1 MRILLVEDDDLL
13 GDGLKAGIEHINGVV
28 DWVRDGEAAC
38 TILKQLTY
46 DAVVL
51 DLDLPKRPGIE
62 VLRWLRKRGTGI
74 PVLILTATDGT
85 ADRVKALDAGADD
98 YVIKPF
104 DLDELC
110 ARLRAL
116 HRRSTNTGLP
126 VIRHG
131 KIEID
136 PVSRSVR
143 FDGRAVA
150 LSPKEFFILQTLVE
164 NAGKAVSRQ
173 RLLSSLYGLDADIGS
188 NALEVHI
195 HHLRRKIQT
204 MPLKAVWGVG
214 YRID

>member
-13 GDGLKAGIEHINGVV
+13 GDGLKAGIEDNNWVV
-28 DWVRDGEAAC
+28 DWVRDGEAARSV
-38 TILKQLTY
+38 LKQLTY

-51 DLDLPKRPGIE
+51 DLELPKRPGIE
-62 VLRWLRKRGTGI
+62 VLRWLRRRGTVI
-74 PVLILTATDGT
+74 PVLILSATDT
-85 ADRVKALDAGADD
+85 TVDRVSTLNAGADD

-116 HRRSTNTGLP
+116 HRRATNAGLP
-126 VIRHG
+126 LIRHG

-136 PVSRSVR
+136 PVSRTVH
-143 FDGRAVA
+143 FDGKAVA
-150 LSPKEFFILQTLVE
+150 LSPKEFSILQTMVE
-164 NAGKAVSRQ
+164 NAGKAVSRE
-173 RLLSSLYGLDADIGS
+173 RLLSCLYGLDADIGS

-195 HHLRRKIQT
+195 HHLRRKIHT

-214 YRID
+214 YRLD